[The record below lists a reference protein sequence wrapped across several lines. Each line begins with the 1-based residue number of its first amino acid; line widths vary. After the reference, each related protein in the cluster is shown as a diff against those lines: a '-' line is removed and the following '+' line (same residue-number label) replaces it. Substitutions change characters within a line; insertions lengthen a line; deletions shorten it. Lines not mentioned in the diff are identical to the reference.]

1 MSGYYE
7 REDRPVPI
15 AGVIVV
21 ALLAAV
27 VSIGLTFGDKTLL
40 HDLGAGQWASVL
52 GKLAGHAM
60 IVVLPTWIALYLL
73 FYRRREGGGI
83 TMVVVLLAIL
93 GVNAGG
99 LVLLDWALKSP
110 WTTDRAQRNIAY
122 AQIDAAK
129 AALLAG
135 RPIDMHIKAKGQFGE
150 MERISKQMFN
160 ELDADRRQ
168 YKATLAAS
176 GYPGFLKPQ
185 QYKSDRGLVQT
196 RAKLARVRQALALY
210 RHQLASLVDDGRAMV
225 MASRMSDTAK
235 AEMIKG
241 MERSRTQNAQN
252 DQVLALDDA
261 IFAQRAAMLD
271 VLAHAKGRW
280 VVSGDQL
287 KFYNASDLAA
297 YRADVARLQDLAAQ
311 ERKELTAVQAHAAS
325 LPDLASHEGD

>member
-1 MSGYYE
+1 
-7 REDRPVPI
+7 
-15 AGVIVV
+15 
-21 ALLAAV
+21 
-27 VSIGLTFGDKTLL
+27 
-40 HDLGAGQWASVL
+40 
-52 GKLAGHAM
+52 M
-60 IVVLPTWIALYLL
+60 IVVLPTWIALYHSVLH
-73 FYRRREGGGI
+73 RHSEGGGI
-83 TMVVVLLAIL
+83 TMVVALLAIL

-110 WTTDRAQRNIAY
+110 WTTDLAQRNIAY

-150 MERISKQMFN
+150 MERISPSRCSTKGHRQ
-160 ELDADRRQ
+160 APVQGHARRVR
-168 YKATLAAS
+168 
-176 GYPGFLKPQ
+176 YPGFLKPQ

-252 DQVLALDDA
+252 DRVLALDDA

-280 VVSGDQL
+280 EVSAEQL
-287 KFYNASDLAA
+287 KPLQRGRPRGIPRGCGPPAGSGRAGAKRAA
-297 YRADVARLQDLAAQ
+297 DRGA
-311 ERKELTAVQAHAAS
+311 AHAAS